1 MKTGVSN
8 GQTSTGGVDAL
19 TDFCEAV
26 AQDLTQLAMLHN
38 AEADNDLIHSLR
50 QSSFPQ
56 RLGLRLVTMRAR
68 ASMDLLETALN
79 ELPQPLEQSHV
90 DELAVDYA
98 NIYLTHTYRASPNES
113 VWTDEENLERQQSMF
128 EVREYYAR
136 FGLGAADWRQ
146 RADDHLVLQLQF
158 LAHLFGHES
167 PGQSLDTAAR
177 FMDEHLLRWLMTF
190 ADRVANRCA
199 TRFYAGIN
207 LLTAVYCEELRDLLV
222 DILDQPR
229 PTPEQIEARMQRGGN
244 HAAEIPAAFIPG
256 AGGPSW

>member
-1 MKTGVSN
+1 MKTGVST
-8 GQTSTGGVDAL
+8 GQTSTEGVEAL

-26 AQDLTQLAMLHN
+26 AEDLTQLAMLHN
-38 AEADNDLIHSLR
+38 AEADNELIHRLR
-50 QSSFPQ
+50 ESGFPQ
-56 RLGLRLVTMRAR
+56 RLGLKLVTMPAR
-68 ASMDLLETALN
+68 ASMDLIETALN
-79 ELPQPLEQSHV
+79 ELPQPLDQSSA

-98 NIYLTHTYRASPNES
+98 NIYLTHAYRASPNES

-128 EVREYYAR
+128 EVREYYAG

-146 RADDHLVLQLQF
+146 RADDHLVLQLLF

-167 PGQSLDTAAR
+167 LEQSLDTAAR
-177 FMDEHLLRWLMTF
+177 FMDEHLLRWLLPF

-207 LLTAVYCEELRDLLV
+207 LLTAVYCEELRDLLAV
-222 DILDQPR
+222 ILDTAR
-229 PTPEQIEARMQRGGN
+229 PTQEEIEARMQRSGN
-244 HAAEIPAAFIPG
+244 HAAEVPVAFIPG